1 MSLSPGSRVGSYEVL
16 SVLGAGGMGEVY
28 RARDLKLGRDVAL
41 KVLPDLFAGDA
52 DRLAR
57 FEREAQVL
65 ASLNHSNIA
74 QIYGVED
81 SGNVRA
87 LVMELVEGPTLADRI
102 AAGPL
107 PLDEAMAIAKQIVH
121 ALESAHQVGIIHR
134 DLKPANIKVRPDG
147 TVKVLDFGLAKAL
160 EPIGSARASVSMS
173 PTLSI
178 HATHAGLILGTAAYM
193 APEQARGKPVDTRAD
208 IWAFG
213 VVLFEMLTG
222 RRPFDPLTST
232 GSSRASSSGDGD
244 SVSDTLAS
252 ILKSEPTW
260 SLLPNDTPPPV
271 QRLLRRCLAKDRE
284 QRLQH
289 IGDARLEIDDALR
302 PISADSVPRREIG
315 RGQSPWMWIAAV
327 LLVAA
332 VIAAIF
338 ALRTT
343 RAPAPPELYVDITT
357 PVTTGAA
364 SFAMAPDGRSI
375 VFSGRGTAGTQLWL
389 RSLETPATRPL
400 PGTQGGEWP
409 FWSPDS
415 RSIGFFAGNKLKRL
429 DIDAGDSQGLANV
442 LTPAG
447 GTWNQ
452 DGVILYVANDSAGVL
467 QISAAGGEPRRAT
480 AGDLATRLPQFLPD
494 GKHFLFYV
502 ASGTVPAGV
511 YVGELGNQDV
521 RRIMAADGPAIFAS
535 GHLLFVRERNLLA
548 QRFDPSTQQP
558 SGPLVSVAEDV
569 PVTLFAAA
577 VSASA
582 AGHIAYRAGSPESRR
597 QLVWFDRSGK
607 QGVAVGDVGQLMSN
621 PTLSPDGRHVVVQ
634 RTVQGN
640 IDLWSIDLERNVSSR
655 LTVNPEIDSLPVW
668 SPDGSRILFNTTG
681 REDRAGFVI
690 MRIDGAAPLEPVRV
704 ASGTG
709 AKIATDWSSDGRFL
723 LYKQFDQ
730 TTSTDLWALPM
741 QGDQPPMPVVQT
753 PYAERDGQFSP
764 DVKSVAY
771 ESDESGQPNIYLQPF
786 PGPGTKVRV
795 SPDGGTQVRW
805 RRDGKELFYIA
816 ADQSLMAVPIGVT
829 AGAAKLGI
837 PVRLFQ
843 IRTAPVRSISR
854 QQYVVSADG
863 QRFLIITAG
872 DAPLSPI
879 TLVLNWRPG
888 REGDSEAR
896 RVQ

>member
-16 SVLGAGGMGEVY
+16 SVLGTGGMGEVY
-28 RARDLKLGRDVAL
+28 RARDPKLGRDVAL
-41 KVLPDLFAGDA
+41 KVLRELFAGDA

-107 PLDEAMAIAKQIVH
+107 PLDEAMAIAKQIVY

-160 EPIGSARASVSMS
+160 EPTGGARASMSMS

-178 HATHAGLILGTAAYM
+178 HATHAGMILGTAAYM
-193 APEQARGKPVDTRAD
+193 APEQARGKSVDARAD

-213 VVLFEMLTG
+213 VVLFEMLSG
-222 RRPFDPLTST
+222 RRPFEPSQ
-232 GSSRASSSGDGD
+232 GSAPSRASSAGDGD

-260 SLLPNDTPPPV
+260 SLLPNDTPAAV
-271 QRLLRRCLAKDRE
+271 DRLLRRCLAKDRD

-289 IGDARLEIDDALR
+289 IGDARFEIDDALR
-302 PISADSVPRREIG
+302 PTSIEGVRRREIG

-332 VIAAIF
+332 VTAAVF
-338 ALRTT
+338 ALRAA
-343 RAPAPPELYVDITT
+343 RAPAPPELYVDIAT
-357 PVTTGAA
+357 PVTTGAG
-364 SFAMAPDGRSI
+364 SFAMSPDGRSI
-375 VFSGRGTAGTQLWL
+375 VFSGPGTAGTQLWL

-429 DIDAGDSQGLANV
+429 DIDAGDSQALANV

-452 DGVILYVANDSAGVL
+452 DGVILYVPTDSAGVL

-480 AGDLATRLPQFLPD
+480 AGDLAARLPQFLPD

-502 ASGTVPAGV
+502 ARGTVPGGV
-511 YVGELGNQDV
+511 YVGELGNQDA
-521 RRIMAADGPAIFAS
+521 RRIMAADGPAVLAS
-535 GHLLFVRERNLLA
+535 GHLLFVRERNLMA

-558 SGPLVSVAEDV
+558 IGPLLPVAEGV

-582 AGHIAYRAGSPESRR
+582 AGHIAYRAGSPDSRR
-597 QLVWFDRSGK
+597 QLLWFDRSGK
-607 QGVAVGDVGQLMSN
+607 ELGTVGEVGQLMSN

-634 RTVQGN
+634 RTVQEN

-655 LTVNPEIDSLPVW
+655 LTVNPEIDSLPLW
-668 SPDGSRILFNTTG
+668 SPDGSRILYNETG
-681 REDRAGFVI
+681 GEDRASFVI
-690 MRIDGAAPLEPVRV
+690 MRIDRAGANEPVRV
-704 ASGTG
+704 QSGAG
-709 AKIATDWSSDGRFL
+709 AKVATDWSSDGRFL

-730 TTSTDLWALPM
+730 GTSTDLWALPM
-741 QGDQPPMPVVQT
+741 QGDRPPMPVVQT

-764 DVKSVAY
+764 DGKLLAY

-786 PGPGTKVRV
+786 PEPGTKVRV
-795 SPDGGTQVRW
+795 STQGGTQARW

-816 ADQSLMAVPIGVT
+816 ADQYLMAVPITGT
-829 AGAAKLGI
+829 AGSSRVGT
-837 PVRLFQ
+837 PVRLFRT
-843 IRTAPVRSISR
+843 RTAPVRSISR
-854 QQYVVSADG
+854 QQYVVAPDG

-872 DAPLSPI
+872 DAPSSPI

-888 REGDSEAR
+888 GEVDSEAR